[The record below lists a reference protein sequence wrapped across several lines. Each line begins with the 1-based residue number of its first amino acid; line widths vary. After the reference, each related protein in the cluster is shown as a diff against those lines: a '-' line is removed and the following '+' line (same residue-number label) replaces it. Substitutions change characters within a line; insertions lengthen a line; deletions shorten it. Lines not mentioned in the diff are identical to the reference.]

1 MRTDIAILKGYF
13 LPVLEELASNDS
25 EFNKS
30 LQLESFWDYFNQI
43 VLDLKETEEFIKQF
57 NNVNINHYNEIF
69 STLRNEYISELAFE
83 YSIGNTNPAIE
94 LLIKYN
100 NAKFNEEVSY
110 HKDLNIAI
118 SLLEQD
124 KLKKYI
130 KNIELEDEFSI
141 NDDEIESAFVLLQ
154 NKTENE
160 SLKEKIKSWNLTNE
174 PIESEF
180 VYADGLDGNLY
191 NPGNKNISMELNRGQ
206 KNKFHISSFLKY
218 AIAASVLGI
227 VFF

>member
-57 NNVNINHYNEIF
+57 NIVNINHYNEIF

-118 SLLEQD
+118 SLLEQE

-130 KNIELEDEFSI
+130 KNI
-141 NDDEIESAFVLLQ
+141 
-154 NKTENE
+154 
-160 SLKEKIKSWNLTNE
+160 
-174 PIESEF
+174 
-180 VYADGLDGNLY
+180 
-191 NPGNKNISMELNRGQ
+191 
-206 KNKFHISSFLKY
+206 
-218 AIAASVLGI
+218 
-227 VFF
+227 